1 MSVAI
6 ASVTLGDR
14 KKRRQCITGLLIF
27 IVAYFIVGNWVID
40 SWLGE
45 SLGRM
50 LVFWGFLMAMLLVVM
65 LFTVFDALSVIGEER
80 KKAGLSIPK
89 VDED

>member
-27 IVAYFIVGNWVID
+27 IVAYFIVGYWVID